1 MFNWS
6 SLPALLA
13 FLLFWMLACYVL
25 TRVGRSPTSWILVAF
40 QAVAA
45 AFFLGQVMRANA
57 TTLDEWLLWA
67 RGLRWSGPLTPVLWY
82 WLSVLLLGA
91 QQRRASHPA
100 LIGAG
105 YVLGALLTVSAVTL

>member
-57 TTLDEWLLWA
+57 T
-67 RGLRWSGPLTPVLWY
+67 
-82 WLSVLLLGA
+82 
-91 QQRRASHPA
+91 
-100 LIGAG
+100 
-105 YVLGALLTVSAVTL
+105 